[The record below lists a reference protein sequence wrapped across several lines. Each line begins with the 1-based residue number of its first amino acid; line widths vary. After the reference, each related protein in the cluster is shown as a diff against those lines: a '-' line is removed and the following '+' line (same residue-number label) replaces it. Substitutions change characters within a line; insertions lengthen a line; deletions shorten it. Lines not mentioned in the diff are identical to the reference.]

1 MFFSKSKLEGEIAFL
16 RVRVDLL
23 SSACEQL
30 ETRIERLEAARWGM
44 KIDGTPKKKPGRK
57 QKEKSD
63 VRIS

>member
-1 MFFSKSKLEGEIAFL
+1 MFFNKSKPVGEIAFL

-23 SSACEQL
+23 STACEQL

-44 KIDGTPKKKPGRK
+44 KRDGTPKAKPGRK
-57 QKEKSD
+57 AKD